1 LKTKLEA
8 VEGVSK
14 GARCIKLNKLAI
26 ADKAIQFCA
35 RSPNTFTMRVF
46 SETGDK
52 LNDDINW
59 NTSMGGGSIENPLAV
74 EAVAIETE
82 TTTSGTFSC
91 VVETERVGSLV
102 F

>member
-1 LKTKLEA
+1 
-8 VEGVSK
+8 VSK
-14 GARCIKLNKLAI
+14 GVRIKLNKLAI
-26 ADKAIQFCA
+26 ADKATQLCA

-46 SETGDK
+46 SKTGDE
-52 LNDDINW
+52 LNDEVHGNS
-59 NTSMGGGSIENPLAV
+59 SMGVGTTENPLAV

-91 VVETERVGSLV
+91 VVETERIGSLV